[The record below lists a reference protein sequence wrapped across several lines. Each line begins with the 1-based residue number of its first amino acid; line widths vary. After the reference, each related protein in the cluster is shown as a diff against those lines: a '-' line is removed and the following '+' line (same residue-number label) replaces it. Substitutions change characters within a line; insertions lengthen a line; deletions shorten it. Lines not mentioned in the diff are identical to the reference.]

1 MTLPPHEPS
10 QGLAGAGDAQRGC
23 GEGKGPRL
31 VLCSCIG
38 IVMRAATLKK
48 PNGHHPRVI
57 SMVGVRELGVPFCL
71 VLASLWDHGEKNK
84 RKFFAWFL
92 IIQRDHCLGIWY
104 PWMRRSTWTPTPVRS
119 LQRLESLLSQNVSPG
134 GLDLNRL
141 FFGGDSAG
149 LCSFSLIFNVWPK
162 YASELLPIYFRKERI
177 YSDIDYS

>member
-141 FFGGDSAG
+141 FLVATQLD
-149 LCSFSLIFNVWPK
+149 
-162 YASELLPIYFRKERI
+162 YAHSHLFLMCDLSMLLNCFLFILEKREFI
-177 YSDIDYS
+177 AI